1 MSISREIWRKASRL
15 SDPRLL
21 LSRLPGRAK
30 ALAAGPLLV
39 VAVLM
44 CARAPWADA
53 FVQIRARGAARE
65 ALAPLLRE
73 AKRESLTFP
82 QVVVAHPAH
91 LGKVVYWEVTVQS
104 RDSSYAAGRPSWP
117 TLWTNPER
125 VQSELM
131 WYPTAVLARVAAV
144 KGEVVYLDYLG
155 RP

>member
-1 MSISREIWRKASRL
+1 MSINPAIWRKASRL

-21 LSRLPGRAK
+21 LSRLSGSAK
-30 ALAAGPLLV
+30 ALVAGPLLA
-39 VAVLM
+39 VAFLM

-53 FVQIRARGAARE
+53 FVQIRARSAERE

-104 RDSSYAAGRPSWP
+104 RDSSYAEGRPAWP
-117 TLWTNPER
+117 IAWTNPDR
-125 VQSELM
+125 AQSELM

-144 KGEVVYLDYLG
+144 RDDVVYLDYLG